1 MDVTITLLGGF
12 RVAVDGAPIPDDAW
26 RRRGPAALVKL
37 LALVPDGRLHREQA
51 VDALWPD
58 ADVAQASPRLHKAAH
73 FARRAL
79 GEATSGVALRGE
91 MVLLLPEDRV
101 VVDVAL
107 FEDAARRALRDG
119 DAAAAAGVLDA
130 WPGVLLPDDLYQP
143 WAEQPRERLTQLR
156 ADLLRRARR
165 WEALL
170 AEDPADEEAHLGLAR
185 RLARE
190 GDLRGAL
197 RQLERLDRALRAELG
212 TAPGPDAVRL
222 RAWLQAALGREAAA
236 SAQSSAQL
244 VGREPQL
251 EALDEAMTRARAGRG
266 SAVLVTGPTGVG
278 KSALVARAMHHA
290 GEHGW
295 RIGRG
300 TASSLEGPWA
310 YASVLEALAD
320 LCRRHP
326 TLLDGLDDAFR
337 LEIDSALSGRTLA
350 WSGETSHQR
359 LFVAAGEL
367 LRLAG
372 AGHGLLL
379 VVEDLHEADDA
390 SLRLVHYLAR
400 CAVEAPILLLLSARA
415 SPGSALPPALASLL
429 VRGMGTRIDVAP
441 LSLDEAFE
449 LLADRHPDVTRSA
462 AERIWLL
469 SGGLPFGLLE
479 GARLA
484 QATGVPALAAPRP
497 GGSAPLASTLV
508 GLSPPARVL
517 VERLAVLGTDATSDE
532 VVALADGDTEAA
544 FTAVE
549 AATDALLLVPGEVG
563 YRFRH
568 EAVREAVLD
577 VTPPLRRTALHR
589 EIAHRLSATSAPRAV
604 VARHWIAGGDP
615 GAAVPHVVAALD
627 TLGALGAYRDAL
639 ELADA
644 VLDHAQGQVRGQ
656 LLARRGDLLMALGS
670 PEAAASYR
678 AAIPLVGGVD
688 RRLAR
693 ARLSRAACFAGDMH
707 GAAAAIEGE
716 ELLGDA
722 ADGPLLLARGN
733 LAFFARDMDAAWAAA
748 HAARREITGSGDP
761 WQYLDLVSLQ
771 GFIAHDRGEW
781 FEHLSHELRRTLGS
795 PDLAATLFDAHLCVT
810 EFLLY
815 GPVPYPELIDL
826 ATRLRDRAEQSGA
839 LRAVAFAE
847 ALRGEAALLMGDL
860 DTAEQELERSA
871 ELHRAVAASA
881 GEAHTLQRLAEV
893 RLARGDREG
902 AQRLLQRA
910 LPLARWSLISLHLLQ
925 RIYGTMIRAA
935 ADPVAARAVVDRAEA
950 TLGETD
956 RCAFCDIMFAVPA
969 SIACARVGDVEQ
981 ARLRLIE
988 AEIVADRWGGQGL
1001 QASVVEARAHLA
1013 VAEGEQET
1021 GRRLFDQAA
1030 ELFQG
1035 SGQVLDARRCREAH
1049 LIASA

>member
-1 MDVTITLLGGF
+1 MDVSISLLGGF
-12 RVAVDGAPIPDDAW
+12 RVHVDGAAIPDDAW

-37 LALVPDGRLHREQA
+37 LALVPERRLHREQV

-58 ADVAQASPRLHKAAH
+58 AAVAEAGPRLHKAAH

-79 GEATSGVALRGE
+79 GEATSGVVLRGE
-91 MVLLLPEDRV
+91 MVLLLPEERV
-101 VVDVAL
+101 EVDVAL
-107 FEDAARRALRDG
+107 FEDAARRALREG
-119 DAAAAAGVLDA
+119 DAAAAAEVLDS

-143 WAEQPRERLTQLR
+143 WAEQPRDRLSQLR

-170 AEDPADEEAHLGLAR
+170 AEDPGDEEAHLGLAR
-185 RLARE
+185 QLARD

-222 RAWLQAALGREAAA
+222 RASLQAALGREVAA
-236 SAQSSAQL
+236 SAEPGAEL
-244 VGREPQL
+244 VGRERQI
-251 EALDEAMTRARAGRG
+251 EALDQAMTRARAGRG
-266 SAVLVTGPTGVG
+266 GAVLVTGPTGVG
-278 KSALVARAMHHA
+278 KSALIELAVHRA

-300 TASSLEGPWA
+300 AASSLEGPWA

-326 TLLDGLDDAFR
+326 TLLDGLDDALR
-337 LEIDSALSGRTLA
+337 GEIDSALSGRTLE
-350 WSGETSHQR
+350 WSGESSHQR
-359 LFVAAGEL
+359 LFVAAAEL

-415 SPGSALPPALASLL
+415 SSGSALPPALASLL
-429 VRGMGTRIDVAP
+429 ARGMGARIDLAP
-441 LSLDEAFE
+441 LSLDEAMD
-449 LLADRHPDVTRSA
+449 LLAERHPDLTRSA
-462 AERIWLL
+462 AERIWIV

-484 QATGVPALAAPRP
+484 EATDGPGLPAPRHA
-497 GGSAPLASTLV
+497 GSVPVTGTLV
-508 GLSPPARVL
+508 GLAPSARVL

-532 VVALADGDTEAA
+532 VVALADGDPDAA
-544 FTAVE
+544 FADVE

-568 EAVREAVLD
+568 EAVREAVLAA
-577 VTPPLRRTALHR
+577 TTPLRRTALHR
-589 EIAHRLSATSAPRAV
+589 EVAQRLAGTGAPRAV
-604 VARHWIAGGDP
+604 VARHFIAGGDP
-615 GAAVPHVVAALD
+615 ASAVPHVMAAID
-627 TLGALGAYRDAL
+627 TLGALGAYRDAM

-644 VLDHAQGQVRGQ
+644 VLDHTRAEERGR

-670 PEAAASYR
+670 PEAITCYR
-678 AAIPLVGGVD
+678 SAIPLVGGVD

-693 ARLSRAACFAGDMH
+693 ARLSRAACFAGDMQ

-748 HAARREITGSGDP
+748 NAARREITGSGDA

-781 FEHLSHELRRTLGS
+781 FDHLSTELRRTLGS
-795 PDLAATLFDAHLCVT
+795 PDLAANLFDAHLCVT

-815 GPVPYPELIDL
+815 GPVPYPEVIDL

-839 LRAVAFAE
+839 LRAVAFAN
-847 ALRGEAALLMGDL
+847 ALLGEAALLMGDL
-860 DTAEQELERSA
+860 DVAQQELERSV
-871 ELHRAVAASA
+871 ELHRAVAAPA

-893 RLARGDREG
+893 RLALGDRPG

-925 RIYGTMIRAA
+925 RIYGTMIQAA
-935 ADPVAARAVVDRAEA
+935 ADPVAARAVVDQADA

-956 RCAFCDIMFAVPA
+956 RCAFCDIMLAVPA
-969 SIACARVGDVEQ
+969 AIACARVGDLHE
-981 ARLRLIE
+981 ARCRLAD
-988 AEIVADRWGGQGL
+988 AEIVAERWGSDAL
-1001 QASVVEARAHLA
+1001 RASVVEARAHVA
-1013 VAEGEQET
+1013 VAEGDGDT
-1021 GRRLFDQAA
+1021 GGQLFAQAA
-1030 ELFQG
+1030 EMFQA
-1035 SGQVLDARRCREAH
+1035 SGQVLDAGRCRDAR
-1049 LIASA
+1049 LLASA